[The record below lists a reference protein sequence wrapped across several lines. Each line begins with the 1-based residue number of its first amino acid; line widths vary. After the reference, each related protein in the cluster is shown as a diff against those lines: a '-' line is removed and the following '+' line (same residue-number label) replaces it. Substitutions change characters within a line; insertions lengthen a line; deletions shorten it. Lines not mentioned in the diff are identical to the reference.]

1 MILLLLLACGAAV
14 EKEPCEL
21 LCDELYQTC
30 EYDAFPTYESCLQ
43 GCAYQQSEGADM
55 KGQQACVDQ
64 AECDTFAI
72 LECEHT
78 YGAGASGEEAAAE
91 QEAE

>member
-1 MILLLLLACGAAV
+1 MILLFLLAACGGPAAQ
-14 EKEPCEL
+14 KETCEL

-30 EYDAFPTYESCLQ
+30 EYDAYPSYESCLQ

-55 KGQQACVDQ
+55 KGQQACVAK

-72 LECEHT
+72 LECEHK
-78 YGAGASGEEAAAE
+78 YGAGASGEEE
-91 QEAE
+91 EEEEE